1 VRCRAF
7 ALGLFGCLA
16 LAGCPSLRGK
26 PAAARL
32 FVLEATAVAPG
43 EAAAATAGVAVGI
56 GPLSVPDYAGSWLVH
71 RVGPN
76 EVRLSGTDQ
85 WAEPLGAGLQRV
97 LVMNL
102 SALLGSERVVAHPW
116 RPELRPTW
124 RIEIEVLRFERG
136 ADGAADLE
144 ARWTLRRGE
153 DLALMRQATTR
164 LTRSPP
170 GPGPDAL
177 VAALSTSL
185 AEWSQELAAAV
196 RHASA
201 NPRTR

>member
-1 VRCRAF
+1 VRTRSS
-7 ALGLFGCLA
+7 ALGLVACLA
-16 LAGCPSLRGK
+16 LAGCPSLRGQ
-26 PAAARL
+26 PVAFRL
-32 FVLEATAVAPG
+32 FVLEATAAAPAG
-43 EAAAATAGVAVGI
+43 AGAGPAGVAVGI
-56 GPLSVPDYAGSWLVH
+56 GPLTVPDYAGSRLVH

-85 WAEPLGAGLQRV
+85 WAEPLRVGLQRV

-124 RIEIEVLRFERG
+124 RIEIEVLRFERA

-144 ARWTLRRGE
+144 ARWTLRRSE

-164 LTRSPP
+164 LTRASP

-177 VAALSTSL
+177 VAAFSALL

-196 RHASA
+196 REASA
-201 NPRTR
+201 SPRTR